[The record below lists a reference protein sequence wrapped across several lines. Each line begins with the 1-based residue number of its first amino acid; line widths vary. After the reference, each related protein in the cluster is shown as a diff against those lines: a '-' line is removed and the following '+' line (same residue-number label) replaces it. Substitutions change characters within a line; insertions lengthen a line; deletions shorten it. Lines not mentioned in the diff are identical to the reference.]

1 MLVSECDPAK
11 CEPMEQM
18 PSCQDDQTLIAAR
31 VESTCCISYICG
43 MESWLAESLS
53 VFAYA
58 MMPANNFSTQ
68 VLCTFYSSPS
78 IVRLESGI

>member
-1 MLVSECDPAK
+1 
-11 CEPMEQM
+11 MEQM

-43 MESWLAESLS
+43 TVSWPVETIS

-58 MMPANNFSTQ
+58 MMSIILPIKAS
-68 VLCTFYSSPS
+68 CTSFSSPNV
-78 IVRLESGI
+78 VRLESG